1 MAPRNWRD
9 VGAGATLVA
18 VGALATNHAQ
28 RYEFGSLHNMGPGF
42 FPLTLGILLVILGAC
57 IAVPA
62 CFHPGEPVRIAWKPL
77 GWVIASILVF
87 GLTLKPLGLV
97 LATGLSV
104 VLSTLA
110 DREVRW
116 KSRALIAVGVA
127 LLTYLVF
134 SLGLNMV
141 LPLWPG
147 RA

>member
-1 MAPRNWRD
+1 VTPRNWRD
-9 VGAGATLVA
+9 IGAGATLFA
-18 VGALATNHAQ
+18 VGVFASIHAQ

-42 FPLTLGILLVILGAC
+42 FPSTLGVLLVILGAC

-62 CFHPGEPVRIAWKPL
+62 CFQPGETLGVAWKPL
-77 GWVIASILVF
+77 AWVVASILVF
-87 GLTLKPLGLV
+87 GFALKPLGLV
-97 LATGLSV
+97 LATMLSV
-104 VLSTLA
+104 LLSTLA

-116 KSRALIAVGVA
+116 KSRLLIALGVA

-147 RA
+147 RT

>member
-1 MAPRNWRD
+1 VAPRNWRD
-9 VGAGATLVA
+9 VGAGVTLFA
-18 VGALATNHAQ
+18 VGVFAAVHAQ

-42 FPLTLGILLVILGAC
+42 FPLTLGVLLVILGAC

-62 CFHPGEPVRIAWKPL
+62 CFEPGESVRIAWKPL
-77 GWVIASILVF
+77 TWVIASILVF
-87 GLTLKPLGLV
+87 GFMLKPLGLI
-97 LATGLSV
+97 LATVLSV

-116 KSRALIAVGVA
+116 KGRLSIAFGVA

-134 SLGLNMV
+134 KLGLNMV

-147 RA
+147 RS